1 MKSNTIWQ
9 TMTENEWQNICN
21 AITNIDFYVKN
32 HDCFVAKILS
42 NCSSDTAMTVFT
54 SIHPVRDLE
63 KKIIGFEFYRGVDVV
78 NGIGNRGEYQS
89 CCALLRSIKF
99 YQITPDHGMIGSCCA
114 KL

>member
-1 MKSNTIWQ
+1 MANHDRKG
-9 TMTENEWQNICN
+9 MENIRN

-32 HDCFVAKILS
+32 SECFVAKIRDNNNALS
-42 NCSSDTAMTVFT
+42 IFT

-63 KKIIGFEFYRGVDVV
+63 EKIIGFEFYRGTDTVT
-78 NGIGNRGEYQS
+78 GIGNRGEYKS

-99 YQITPDHGMIGSCCA
+99 YQITPDDSLIGSCCA